1 MTGSSIA
8 NRNLC
13 RMILRRGLD
22 VAVITSSKPVPK
34 SVIERIHTLPT
45 LVPNYPVYIAMPL
58 LGQIQKI
65 ILTEKPDIIHVQG
78 LSPLSL
84 AVLWM
89 ARRLGVPVVA
99 GIHDLPQNIAVYS
112 PIARSFVSTIAKML
126 LVHLYNGASVVVAPS
141 KYAKLYYRDLGVQT
155 EIRVIS
161 NGVDLSFFYPSCQ
174 SSQIFEKQY
183 LSNIDLTLPRVIF
196 VGRIMPD
203 KDLEVMIKATM
214 DLEAVPIIV
223 GYAWPKYLRKLKA
236 LACGKVT
243 FTGPIPSYLL
253 AGAYNSCKIFIQP
266 STTELQSLVVLEALA
281 SGLPVIGVN
290 SGAIPELITEG
301 INGYLF
307 EPYQSDE
314 LKRKIQHIF
323 ENEELRKDMKAASL
337 KTAERHSLTNT
348 ADEYIKLYT
357 EYVK

>member
-1 MTGSSIA
+1 
-8 NRNLC
+8 
-13 RMILRRGLD
+13 MILRKGLD
-22 VAVITSSKPVPK
+22 AAVITSSKPAPE

-45 LVPNYPVYIAMPL
+45 LVSNHPVYIAMPL

-65 ILTEKPDIIHVQG
+65 ISAEKPDIIHIQG
-78 LSPLSL
+78 LSLLSL
-84 AVLWM
+84 VVLRM

-99 GIHDLPQNIAVYS
+99 GIHDLPKNIAVYS
-112 PIARSFVSTIAKML
+112 PIARNFVSTIAKML

-141 KYAKLYYRDLGVQT
+141 KYAKLYYRYLGVQT
-155 EIRVIS
+155 DIRVIS
-161 NGVDLSFFYPSCQ
+161 NGVDLTFFYPSCQ
-174 SSQIFEKQY
+174 SSRVFEKQY
-183 LSNIDLTLPRVIF
+183 LSNIDLTLPRVMF

-203 KDLEVMIKATM
+203 KDLEVMIKATR
-214 DLEAVPIIV
+214 DLEVVPIII

-236 LACGKVT
+236 LACGKAT

-253 AGAYNSCKIFIQP
+253 AGAYNSCKVFIQP

-281 SGLPVIGVN
+281 SGLPVIGAN
-290 SGAIPELITEG
+290 SGAIPELIIEG

-307 EPYQSDE
+307 EPYRPDE

-323 ENEELRKDMKAASL
+323 ENEVLIKDMKAASL
-337 KTAERHSLTNT
+337 KTAERHSLTNA
-348 ADEYIKLYT
+348 ADDYIKLYT